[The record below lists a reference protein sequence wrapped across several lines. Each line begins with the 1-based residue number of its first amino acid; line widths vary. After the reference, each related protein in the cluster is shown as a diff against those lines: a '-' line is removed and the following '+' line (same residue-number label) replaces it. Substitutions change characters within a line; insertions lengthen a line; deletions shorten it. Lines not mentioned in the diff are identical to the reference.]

1 MFEILGVLLIIFLVY
16 YIIKDG
22 GPRTTIWSY
31 LEPGEIKWPKWKRKK
46 KK

>member
-16 YIIKDG
+16 HIIKDG
-22 GPRTTIWSY
+22 GPTYTYWTAY
-31 LEPGEIKWPKWKRKK
+31 DPGEIKWPKWKRKK